1 LKENVKQWTW
11 NDGWILMSVYLVHS
25 NTDSTLADVIGA
37 ADATNH
43 AIPTPN
49 ELSQTFTKLVNAGIL
64 TIEQSRYEIVSEY
77 LSEIERAYRSKG
89 GLLESANKGQKWL
102 NATSLEVNGSP
113 KVTITQDEL
122 KNAYTEYTSK
132 IKQKG

>member
-1 LKENVKQWTW
+1 
-11 NDGWILMSVYLVHS
+11 MSVYLVHS

-64 TIEQSRYEIVSEY
+64 TIEQSRYKIRSEY
-77 LSEIERAYRSKG
+77 LSGIERAYRSKG
-89 GLLESANKGQKWL
+89 GLFESANKGQKWL
-102 NATSLEVNGSP
+102 TATSLEVNRSP
-113 KVTITQDEL
+113 KVTITQDKL

>member
-1 LKENVKQWTW
+1 
-11 NDGWILMSVYLVHS
+11 MSVYLVHS

-49 ELSQTFTKLVNAGIL
+49 ELSQTFTKLVNAGVL
-64 TIEQSRYEIVSEY
+64 TIEQSRYKIGNEY
-77 LSEIERAYRSKG
+77 LLEIERAYRSKG
-89 GLLESANKGQKWL
+89 GLFESANKGQKWL